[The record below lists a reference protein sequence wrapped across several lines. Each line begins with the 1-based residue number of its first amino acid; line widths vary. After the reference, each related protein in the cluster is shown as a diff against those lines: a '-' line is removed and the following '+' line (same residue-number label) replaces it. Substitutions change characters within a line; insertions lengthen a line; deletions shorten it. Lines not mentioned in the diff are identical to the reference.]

1 MAEKWTAAVRP
12 PRWRVMLR
20 ALAML
25 MVLLTGSVAMAGA
38 SGEDAAGLATGNAP
52 ATEEAMDAFDPF
64 DPGGEDLFEEEDEA
78 SRGVADPIEG
88 FNRAVFTVNDKLYFW
103 VLRPVASGYRFVLPT
118 PVRSSVKNFFFN
130 LLGPVR
136 FVNCLFQ
143 GKWRAAESEFCR
155 FTVNTTVGMLGFL
168 DPAKDHPKMNPH
180 EEDFGQT
187 LGYYSVGNGFYIV
200 WPIFGPS
207 TLRDT
212 VGSVGDWAL
221 NPFSFMK
228 LVNVD
233 AGALTSDKTNVAM
246 YGVRTVNDISFRI
259 GDYESLK
266 NAALDPYE
274 AFRNAY
280 IQKRNSKIGQ

>member
-1 MAEKWTAAVRP
+1 MAEKWIPAGRP
-12 PRWRVMLR
+12 PRWCVMLR
-20 ALAML
+20 ALTML
-25 MVLLTGSVAMAGA
+25 IVLLTGSVAFAG
-38 SGEDAAGLATGNAP
+38 SLG
-52 ATEEAMDAFDPF
+52 EEASEPPAGDEPAMAEASDPFDPF
-64 DPGGEDLFEEEDEA
+64 DQGGEDVFEDEDEA
-78 SRGVADPIEG
+78 SQAVADPMEG
-88 FNRAVFTVNDKLYFW
+88 FNRAMFTVNDKLYFW
-103 VLRPVASGYRFVLPT
+103 VLKPAASGYRFVVPT

-143 GKWRAAESEFCR
+143 GKWRAAEGEFCR
-155 FTVNTTVGMLGFL
+155 FTVNTTVGMLGFF
-168 DPAKDHPKMNPH
+168 DPAKDNPKMNPH

-187 LGYYSVGNGFYIV
+187 LGYYAIGNGCYIV
-200 WPIFGPS
+200 WPLFGPS

-212 VGSVGDWAL
+212 VGGVGDWAL

-233 AGALTSDKTNVAM
+233 AGALTSDTTNVAM
-246 YGVRTVNDISFRI
+246 YCVRTVNDVSFRI
-259 GDYESLK
+259 GDYEALK

-280 IQKRNSKIGQ
+280 IQNRNSKIAQ

>member
-1 MAEKWTAAVRP
+1 
-12 PRWRVMLR
+12 
-20 ALAML
+20 
-25 MVLLTGSVAMAGA
+25 MVLVTGSVAMAG
-38 SGEDAAGLATGNAP
+38 SPGEDAAGLPAANEPAP
-52 ATEEAMDAFDPF
+52 EEALDPFDPFDPF
-64 DPGGEDLFEEEDEA
+64 DPGGEDVFADEDETSQA
-78 SRGVADPIEG
+78 VADPIEG
-88 FNRAVFTVNDKLYFW
+88 FNRAMFTVNDKFYFW
-103 VLRPVASGYRFVLPT
+103 VLKPVASGYRFVVPT
-118 PVRSSVKNFFFN
+118 PLRSSVKNFFFN

-143 GKWRAAESEFCR
+143 GKWRAAEGEFCR
-155 FTVNTTVGMLGFL
+155 FAVNTTAGMLGFL
-168 DPAKDHPKMNPH
+168 DPAKDHPKMNPR

-221 NPFSFMK
+221 NPFAFM
-228 LVNVD
+228 LLINVD
-233 AGALTSDKTNVAM
+233 AGALTSDATNVAM
-246 YGVRTVNDISFRI
+246 YGVRTVNDVSFRI

-280 IQKRNSKIGQ
+280 IQNRNSKIGR

>member
-1 MAEKWTAAVRP
+1 
-12 PRWRVMLR
+12 MLI
-20 ALAML
+20 
-25 MVLLTGSVAMAGA
+25 VLLTGSVAMAG
-38 SGEDAAGLATGNAP
+38 SSQEDAAGPSAGEEP
-52 ATEEAMDAFDPF
+52 ALEEAADPF
-64 DPGGEDLFEEEDEA
+64 DPFEQGGEDVFKDEDEA
-78 SRGVADPIEG
+78 LQAVADPIEG
-88 FNRAVFTVNDKLYFW
+88 FNRAMFTVNDKLYFW
-103 VLRPVASGYRFVLPT
+103 VLKPVASGYRVVVPT
-118 PVRSSVKNFFFN
+118 PVRSSIKNFFFN

-143 GKWRAAESEFCR
+143 GKWRAAEGEFCR
-155 FTVNTTVGMLGFL
+155 FTVNTTAGMLGFF
-168 DPAKDHPKMNPH
+168 DPAKDNPKMNPH

-187 LGYYSVGNGFYIV
+187 LGYYSVGNGCYIV
-200 WPIFGPS
+200 WPLLGPS

-233 AGALTSDKTNVAM
+233 AGALTSDTTNVAM
-246 YGVRTVNDISFRI
+246 YCIRTVNDVSFRI
-259 GDYESLK
+259 GDYETLK

-280 IQKRNSKIGQ
+280 IQNRNSKIAQ